1 MKSHALWL
9 AGLALLLSASLM
21 AQSVYRWTDRDGQ
34 VHYGHAVP
42 PEYRTQGYER
52 LAPDGRVVERIA
64 PAMTPEQRAEQA
76 ARMALQAELQAE
88 QATVAARDRLLLAA
102 YRSERDLLDSM
113 EARLLAMDRQRETLE
128 TSHKHAIQRFE
139 DLIGRAAA
147 LSRNAQPVPQSLEEA
162 INATQA
168 DIRQVRGTLDDM
180 TARRQD
186 IASQYEAD
194 LERYRALVAQRR

>member
-1 MKSHALWL
+1 MKAKPLWFG
-9 AGLALLLSASLM
+9 GLVLLLSAGLM

-52 LAPDGRVVERIA
+52 LAPDGRVIERVA
-64 PAMTPEQRAEQA
+64 PAMTPEERAEQA
-76 ARMALQAELQAE
+76 ARLALQAELQAE
-88 QATVAARDRLLLAA
+88 QDTQAARDRLLLAA

-113 EARLLAMDRQRETLE
+113 EARMLAMDRQRETLE
-128 TSHKHAIQRFE
+128 TSHRHALQRFE

-147 LSRNAQPVPQSLEEA
+147 LSRNAQPIPESLHEA
-162 INATQA
+162 ISATQA
-168 DIRQVRGTLDDM
+168 EIRRIRDSLEDM
-180 TARRQD
+180 SLRRQEM
-186 IASQYEAD
+186 AHQYESD